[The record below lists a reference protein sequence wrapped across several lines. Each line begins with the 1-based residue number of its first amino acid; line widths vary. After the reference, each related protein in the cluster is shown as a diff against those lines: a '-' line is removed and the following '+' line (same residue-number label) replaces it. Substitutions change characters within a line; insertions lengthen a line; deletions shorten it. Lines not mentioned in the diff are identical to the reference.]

1 MLSSIIDLRNE
12 NTEYLMPINGTCYG
26 FPEQSQ
32 ERKNLQYLLWK
43 KQLSELITKQ
53 ASPWFFFPSYNKILK
68 ISCCVLVKAIL
79 KLISH
84 LRPYWIKIDFT

>member
-32 ERKNLQYLLWK
+32 ERKNLQYLL
-43 KQLSELITKQ
+43 
-53 ASPWFFFPSYNKILK
+53 
-68 ISCCVLVKAIL
+68 
-79 KLISH
+79 
-84 LRPYWIKIDFT
+84 